1 MPNHVVCVKWG
12 SKYSAD
18 YVNVLKRMCD
28 RHITVPYEFHCLTE
42 NKDGIDTGIDII
54 DLPELPGIKSWWSKM
69 YMFSPAMP
77 LQGTILY
84 LDLDVIV
91 FRNIDQFFS
100 HNPGEFKI
108 IRDFNRCRI
117 PTWTHS
123 NSSCMRWESGTMQY
137 LWQAFQNDPVAAM
150 QANHGDQDFIMKRA
164 RDDIRHWPDAWIRSY
179 KWELMP
185 RAGMRTTKINN
196 KVTHEYPPVLK
207 GDVIEVFDPESK
219 QYQAELD
226 RCVAVFHGKP
236 DPHECTDPF
245 VVDNWK

>member
-1 MPNHVVCVKWG
+1 MNHVVCVKWG

-18 YVNVLKRMCD
+18 YVNILKRMCD

-84 LDLDVIV
+84 MDLDVIV

-123 NSSCMRWESGTMQY
+123 NSSCMRWQSGTMQY

-164 RDDIRHWPDAWIRSY
+164 RDDIRHWPDVWIRSY
-179 KWELMP
+179 KWEMMP
-185 RAGMRTTKINN
+185 RTQTKIKNGQ
-196 KVTHEYPPVLK
+196 KWVHQGALTVEK
-207 GDVIEVFDPESK
+207 DT
-219 QYQAELD
+219 A
-226 RCVAVFHGKP
+226 VAVFHGKP
-236 DPHECTDPF
+236 DPHECADQF
-245 VVDNWK
+245 VIDNWR

>member
-1 MPNHVVCVKWG
+1 MNHVVCVKWG

-84 LDLDVIV
+84 MDLDVIV

-164 RDDIRHWPDAWIRSY
+164 RDDIRHWPDVWIRSY
-179 KWELMP
+179 KWEMMP
-185 RAGMRTTKINN
+185 RTQTKIKNGQ
-196 KVTHEYPPVLK
+196 KWVHQGALTVEK
-207 GDVIEVFDPESK
+207 DT
-219 QYQAELD
+219 A
-226 RCVAVFHGKP
+226 VAVFHGKP
-236 DPHECTDPF
+236 DPHECADQF
-245 VVDNWK
+245 VIDNWR

>member
-1 MPNHVVCVKWG
+1 MNHVVCVKWG

-84 LDLDVIV
+84 MDLDVIV

-123 NSSCMRWESGTMQY
+123 NSSCMRWQSGTMQY

-164 RDDIRHWPDAWIRSY
+164 RDDIRHWPDVWIRSY
-179 KWELMP
+179 KWEMMP
-185 RAGMRTTKINN
+185 RTQTKIKNGQ
-196 KVTHEYPPVLK
+196 KWVHQGALTVEK
-207 GDVIEVFDPESK
+207 DT
-219 QYQAELD
+219 A
-226 RCVAVFHGKP
+226 VAVFHGKP
-236 DPHECTDPF
+236 DPHECADQF
-245 VVDNWK
+245 VIDNWR